1 MPAQEFENRV
11 SVVTGASSGI
21 GRATAELLV
30 ERGARVAIF
39 ARSAGKLK
47 TLARKYEDRML
58 AVPGDV
64 SDADS
69 VERLFA
75 QTESRFGRCDILIND
90 AGTYVS
96 KRVERMTERDWDRVF
111 AVNVRGAFLA
121 TRRAVKNMIA
131 RRSGAI
137 VNVSSISGVIGP
149 EKFPGFS
156 AYCASKAALIE
167 FTEQLA
173 VELKEHGIR
182 VNCVSPGSV
191 DTPMWAAVSGGAP
204 ADMTATEVAEVIL
217 FLASD
222 RAGWMTGE
230 TIPIDGGRHLTCAR

>member
-1 MPAQEFENRV
+1 MPEQEFENRV
-11 SVVTGASSGI
+11 AVVTGASSGI

-111 AVNVRGAFLA
+111 AVNVRGAFLT

-222 RAGWMTGE
+222 RAR
-230 TIPIDGGRHLTCAR
+230 PINGQNIHVYSA

>member
-11 SVVTGASSGI
+11 AIVTGASSGI
-21 GRATAELLV
+21 GRATAELLI
-30 ERGARVAIF
+30 ERGARVAVF

-47 TLARKYEDRML
+47 SLARKYEGRMI

-69 VERLFA
+69 IERLFA
-75 QTESRFGRCDILIND
+75 ETESQCARCDILIND

-96 KRVERMTERDWDRVF
+96 KRIEKMSERDWDRVF

-121 TRRAVKNMIA
+121 IRRAAKGMIA
-131 RRSGAI
+131 RRSGSI
-137 VNVSSISGVIGP
+137 VNVSSISGVLGP

-156 AYCASKAALIE
+156 AYCASKAALIS
-167 FTEQLA
+167 FTESLA
-173 VELKEHGIR
+173 VELKEHGVR

-191 DTPMWAAVSGGAP
+191 DTAMWAAVSGGAR
-204 ADMTATEVAEVIL
+204 ADMTPAEVAEVIL
-217 FLASD
+217 FLASE
-222 RAGWMTGE
+222 RSRPMNGQNIHVYSA
-230 TIPIDGGRHLTCAR
+230 

>member
-11 SVVTGASSGI
+11 AIVTGASSGI

-30 ERGARVAIF
+30 ARGARVAIF

-47 TLARKYEDRML
+47 ALARKHDGLML

-64 SDADS
+64 SDVDS
-69 VERLFA
+69 VERVFA
-75 QTESRFGRCDILIND
+75 ETESRFGPCDILIND

-96 KRVERMTERDWDRVF
+96 KRIERMSERDWDRVF
-111 AVNVRGAFLA
+111 AVNVRGAFLT
-121 TRRAVKNMIA
+121 TRRAVKTMIA

-167 FTEQLA
+167 FTESAA

-182 VNCVSPGSV
+182 INCVSPGSV
-191 DTPMWAAVSGGAP
+191 DTRMWAVASGGAP
-204 ADMTATEVAEVIL
+204 AAMTPEEVAEVIC

-222 RAGWMTGE
+222 RARAVNGQ
-230 TIPIDGGRHLTCAR
+230 DVHVYSS